1 MNFTGVVIL
10 TCWIILL
17 LYWTICAFFQKETK
31 EKPTLKSRMFY
42 SLVLLVS
49 YLLLLFSY
57 KFSFLNYILIRTS
70 LAINVVSIFLALG
83 GLIICLYSRKVLG
96 SNWSREVLL
105 KKNHEL
111 ITVGPYRY
119 IRHPIYS
126 GLLMLFLGTALA
138 IGNLGSIIGFILLF
152 FNFKQKY
159 LDEEALMIRHFKK
172 RYLRYMKKTRA
183 LIPFVY

>member
-1 MNFTGVVIL
+1 MNFIGVVIL

-17 LYWTICAFFQKETK
+17 SYWTICAFFQKETK

-42 SLVLLVS
+42 SSVLLFS

-57 KFSFLNYILIRTS
+57 KFLIFNYVLIRTS
-70 LAINVVSIFLALG
+70 LVINIVSVFLSLV
-83 GLIICLYSRKVLG
+83 GLIICIYSRKVLG
-96 SNWSREVLL
+96 SNWSREVLF

-111 ITVGPYRY
+111 ITRGPYRY
-119 IRHPIYS
+119 VRHPIYL

-138 IGNLGSIIGFILLF
+138 IGNLGSILGFILLF

-159 LDEEALMIRHFKK
+159 RDEEALMIKHFKG
-172 RYLRYMKKTRA
+172 RYLAYMKKTRA
-183 LIPFVY
+183 LIPFIY